1 MLSIA
6 RKLNLTAKDSLSIG
20 METNSKGFLGFI
32 IELPGAYVKGPT
44 QIGAVSKTVMEA
56 GSYLTWLG
64 QENVR
69 FPEPLIV
76 QTHRS
81 DLKIEDADCEILLDD
96 DRRPMNE
103 DEFGRLVELVR
114 YSGLAFDKLYES
126 TGLKDW
132 VDEDRIR
139 ETFYGQNKKTI
150 QEIFDHVKRTQ
161 YYYLSR
167 TGVSFTEDE
176 HEPLMNIRD
185 SCLGK
190 LSGLFS
196 EHGNS
201 KVYDVANERWTL
213 KKVLRRFIWHDRI
226 HGKAITRI
234 LEKQRQFGLIED
246 YQDIFLF
253 KIGRDK
259 T

>member
-150 QEIFDHVKRTQ
+150 KEIFDHVKRTQ

-167 TGVSFTEDE
+167 TGITFSEDE
-176 HEPLMNIRD
+176 ALPLMEIRESSFD
-185 SCLGK
+185 SLAH
-190 LSGLFS
+190 LFS
-196 EHGNS
+196 KEGNS
-201 KVYDVANERWTL
+201 KIYNVQNEEWTL
-213 KKVLRRFIWHDRI
+213 KKILRRFVWHDRI

-234 LEKQRQFGLIED
+234 LEKQRQLGLINRYED
-246 YQDIFLF
+246 LFRF
-253 KIGRDK
+253 KIHD
-259 T
+259 TS